1 VLLPEN
7 FSSLNFIEFFHDF
20 FRGNYISRSWRE
32 NWKHLSTFFS
42 YSKELRKMIYTT
54 NAVES
59 LHASVKNIAKK
70 NRVFPSEISLF
81 KVVFMAIEHLSG
93 RWTKVWNWPRIYSEL
108 TVFFPEIIKKYENLN
123 G

>member
-1 VLLPEN
+1 
-7 FSSLNFIEFFHDF
+7 
-20 FRGNYISRSWRE
+20 
-32 NWKHLSTFFS
+32 
-42 YSKELRKMIYTT
+42 MIYTT